1 MKTVEIFD
9 GRTLRKVSEGDKVLL
24 YNQFLNPGTEIVLSA
39 RADTSVLA
47 IAEDSTGQGTFLKII
62 EVRAHDELA
71 SMRLEAEDV
80 DVEVETI
87 DYSTNDVNEKIQI
100 PRNLSKKN
108 LVARLA
114 EEGIDIDTKKTKAQ
128 IYAELE
134 GLDNVELV

>member
-24 YNQFLNPGTEIVLSA
+24 YGQFLNPGTEIVLSA

-47 IAEDSTGQGTFLKII
+47 VAEDSTGQGTFLKII

-80 DVEVETI
+80 EVEVETK
-87 DYSTNDVNEKIQI
+87 DSTNDVNEKIQI
-100 PRNLSKKN
+100 PKNLSKKN
-108 LVARLA
+108 LVERLT

>member
-47 IAEDSTGQGTFLKII
+47 VAEDSTGQGTFLKIV
-62 EVRAHDELA
+62 EVRARDELA

-80 DVEVETI
+80 EVETK

-108 LVARLA
+108 LVERLA

-134 GLDNVELV
+134 GLANVELI